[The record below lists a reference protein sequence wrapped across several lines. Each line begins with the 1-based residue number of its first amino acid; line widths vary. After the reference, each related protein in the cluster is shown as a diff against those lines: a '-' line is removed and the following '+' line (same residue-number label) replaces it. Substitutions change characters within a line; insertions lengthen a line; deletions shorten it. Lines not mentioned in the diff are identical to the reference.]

1 MKKII
6 LFGYFLMLSSIA
18 HAQLLWEISGNQLKE
33 KSYLFGTHH
42 LIPISFL
49 DSIKGIYPAFNSCE
63 NIVGEIIMDDPSII
77 KNLQQAA
84 IITSGETIKDLLTEE
99 QYTTADSIL
108 KDALGV
114 GLNEMRFFK
123 PAMIENI
130 YLLTIYDK
138 YFQIDADFQ
147 IDTYFQK
154 VGKKDGK
161 RLFSLETVDE
171 QIKILLDRKPLKEQA
186 QSLYEMLTSSEK
198 IINQLEVLNRLYL
211 KQDLEELLEYSNN
224 DSMQTPED
232 KWILLDQRNI
242 RWAEQLPKQFEKG
255 SNFIVVGALHLPG
268 ENGIINLLKK
278 QGYKIKPVK

>member
-1 MKKII
+1 
-6 LFGYFLMLSSIA
+6 
-18 HAQLLWEISGNQLKE
+18 
-33 KSYLFGTHH
+33 
-42 LIPISFL
+42 
-49 DSIKGIYPAFNSCE
+49 
-63 NIVGEIIMDDPSII
+63 MDDPSII

-171 QIKILLDRKPLKEQA
+171 QIKILLDRKPLREQA

-268 ENGIINLLKK
+268 ENGVINLLKK

>member
-6 LFGYFLMLSSIA
+6 LFGYFLMLSSIT

-161 RLFSLETVDE
+161 RLFSLETVEE

-268 ENGIINLLKK
+268 ENGVINLLKK

>member
-171 QIKILLDRKPLKEQA
+171 QIKILLDRKPLREQA

>member
-42 LIPISFL
+42 IIPISFL

-171 QIKILLDRKPLKEQA
+171 QIKILLDRKPLREQA

-268 ENGIINLLKK
+268 ENGMINLLKK

>member
-6 LFGYFLMLSSIA
+6 LFGYFLMLSSIT

-268 ENGIINLLKK
+268 ENGVINLLKK

>member
-6 LFGYFLMLSSIA
+6 LFGYFLMLSSIT

>member
-18 HAQLLWEISGNQLKE
+18 HAQLLWEISGNPLKE
-33 KSYLFGTHH
+33 KSYLFGIHH

-63 NIVGEIIMDDPSII
+63 NVVGEIIMDDPSII

-171 QIKILLDRKPLKEQA
+171 QIKILLDRKPLREQA

-268 ENGIINLLKK
+268 ENGVINLLKK

>member
-171 QIKILLDRKPLKEQA
+171 QIKILLDRKPLREQA

-268 ENGIINLLKK
+268 ENGVINLLKK

>member
-224 DSMQTPED
+224 DSTQTPED